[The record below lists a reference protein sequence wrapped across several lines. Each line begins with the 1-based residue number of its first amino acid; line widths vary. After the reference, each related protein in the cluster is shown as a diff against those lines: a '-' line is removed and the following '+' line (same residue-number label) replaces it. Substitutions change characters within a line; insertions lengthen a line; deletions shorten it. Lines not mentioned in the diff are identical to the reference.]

1 MQTFLFEYFS
11 LMVQKIYLCKV
22 VRYCFDERWGKNSR
36 RTGNKASH
44 NNILLKRVILNNK
57 REFIMKRIP
66 LLMTIMSMFFV
77 IGCTSYKNVPY
88 LQNSNYVDLSSSSGL
103 YDAKIMPKDILTI
116 TVNCPEEP
124 QAVAVYNL
132 AIQSGNVSN
141 SLSPDAS
148 RLSSQISLQ
157 SYLVSNDGY
166 IDFPVLGKLKVTG
179 MTKTELE
186 SYIEKSIMAKDLM
199 VKPIVIVTMSNYKIA
214 VMGEVARSGIYTVPN
229 GKVNIFEALAM
240 GGDMTIY
247 GRRDCVKVI
256 RENASGEKSIVEL
269 DLNDANVIKS
279 PYYQLQQNDI
289 VYVVPNK
296 TKAKNSGIGQETSL
310 WFTSTSIL
318 VSMASL
324 LYNILK

>member
-1 MQTFLFEYFS
+1 
-11 LMVQKIYLCKV
+11 
-22 VRYCFDERWGKNSR
+22 
-36 RTGNKASH
+36 
-44 NNILLKRVILNNK
+44 
-57 REFIMKRIP
+57 MKRIP
-66 LLMTIMSMFFV
+66 LLTAVLSMFFI
-77 IGCTSYKNVPY
+77 IGCTSYKDVPY
-88 LQNSNYVDLSSSSGL
+88 LQNSDYVDLSGSIGL

-116 TVNCPEEP
+116 TVNCPDEP
-124 QAVAVYNL
+124 QAVAIYNL
-132 AIQSGNVSN
+132 AIQSNNMTN
-141 SLSPDAS
+141 STSPDPS
-148 RLSSQISLQ
+148 RLSSQVALQ

-166 IDFPVLGKLKVTG
+166 IDFPVLGKLKVLG

-186 SYIEKSIMAKDLM
+186 SSIEKAIMAKDLKI
-199 VKPIVIVTMSNYKIA
+199 KPIVIVTMANYKVA
-214 VMGEVARSGIYTVPN
+214 VMGEVARPGIYTIAN

-247 GRRDCVKVI
+247 GMRNCVKVI
-256 RENASGEKSIVEL
+256 RENALGEKTIAEL

-289 VYVVPNK
+289 VYVIPNK

>member
-1 MQTFLFEYFS
+1 
-11 LMVQKIYLCKV
+11 
-22 VRYCFDERWGKNSR
+22 
-36 RTGNKASH
+36 
-44 NNILLKRVILNNK
+44 
-57 REFIMKRIP
+57 MKRIP
-66 LLMTIMSMFFV
+66 LLMTILSMFFV
-77 IGCTSYKNVPY
+77 VSCTSYKNVPY
-88 LQNSNYVDLSSSSGL
+88 LQNSDYVDLSSSAGL
-103 YDAKIMPKDILTI
+103 YDARIMPKDILTI
-116 TVNCPEEP
+116 TVNCPDEP
-124 QAVAVYNL
+124 MAVAAYNL
-132 AIQSGNVSN
+132 AIQSSNTTN

-148 RLSSQISLQ
+148 RLSSQVSLQ
-157 SYLVSNDGY
+157 SYLVSNDGF
-166 IDFPVLGKLKVTG
+166 IDFPILGKLKVIG

-186 SYIEKSIMAKDLM
+186 SYIEKAIMAKDLKI
-199 VKPIVIVTMSNYKIA
+199 KPIVIVTMSNYKIA
-214 VMGEVARSGIYTVPN
+214 VMGEVAHSGIYTVPN

-256 RENASGEKSIVEL
+256 RENASGEKSIAEL

>member
-1 MQTFLFEYFS
+1 
-11 LMVQKIYLCKV
+11 
-22 VRYCFDERWGKNSR
+22 
-36 RTGNKASH
+36 
-44 NNILLKRVILNNK
+44 
-57 REFIMKRIP
+57 MKRIP
-66 LLMTIMSMFFV
+66 LLMTILSMFFV
-77 IGCTSYKNVPY
+77 VGCTSYKNVPY
-88 LQNSNYVDLSSSSGL
+88 LQNSDYVDLSNSAEL
-103 YDAKIMPKDILTI
+103 YDARIMPKDILTI
-116 TVNCPEEP
+116 TVNCPDEP
-124 QAVAVYNL
+124 MAVAVYNL
-132 AIQSGNVSN
+132 AVQSNNVTN

-148 RLSSQISLQ
+148 RLSSQVSLQ

-166 IDFPVLGKLKVTG
+166 IDFPILGKLKVIG

-186 SYIEKSIMAKDLM
+186 SYIEKAIMAKDLKI
-199 VKPIVIVTMSNYKIA
+199 KPIVIVTMSNYKIA

-256 RENASGEKSIVEL
+256 RENASGEKSIAEL